1 MTTTEWRQIPPPLHF
16 SASLNHS
23 RSNHEE
29 NYSSGHRTFHF
40 IFNPLAFPFWCI
52 FHHTVLDSLLPS
64 RPQKTPTSH
73 PSWVGLQPCS
83 SLTRD
88 GGVWT
93 KNRCDASVLWNW
105 KWQSRKSRK
114 LTCIPT
120 AKPPPPLTPSISCG
134 NYSTAPWWHKPTISD
149 IAHLFPTV
157 Q

>member
-1 MTTTEWRQIPPPLHF
+1 MATTERRQIPPPLHF

-83 SLTRD
+83 SLIRD

-105 KWQSRKSRK
+105 KWQSRKSGK

>member
-1 MTTTEWRQIPPPLHF
+1 MTTTERRQIPPPLHF

-120 AKPPPPLTPSISCG
+120 AKPPPSTPSISCG